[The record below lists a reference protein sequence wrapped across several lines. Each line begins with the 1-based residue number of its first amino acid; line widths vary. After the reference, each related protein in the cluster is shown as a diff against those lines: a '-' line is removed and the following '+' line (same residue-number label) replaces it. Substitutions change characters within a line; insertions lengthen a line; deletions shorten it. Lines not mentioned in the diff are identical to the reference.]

1 MLIHHVLN
9 QLIHSTDP
17 IADIFFG
24 KLGKSPSTIQL
35 YLSRDSDRSRAVI
48 IRAQQRDLH
57 FRARSHCLGYP
68 SYSSTI
74 SPLPVHIHIW
84 TLIRPVGSS
93 IESVPTS
100 QFSSRSE
107 SSRRGPQMTESLD
120 SRCRA
125 PRSIHKW
132 VSAFHET
139 DVPDPRPYFRSQSFF
154 YKVQ

>member
-1 MLIHHVLN
+1 MNAYPSCTQSAYSFHRP
-9 QLIHSTDP
+9 HSWHLLWQTWQ
-17 IADIFFG
+17 ISINH
-24 KLGKSPSTIQL
+24 
-35 YLSRDSDRSRAVI
+35 SDRSRAAI

-68 SYSSTI
+68 SYSSKI

-107 SSRRGPQMTESLD
+107 SSRRGPQMTESPD

-139 DVPDPRPYFRSQSFF
+139 DVPDPRPYFRSQSFV
-154 YKVQ
+154 YRVK